1 MLTQISRAPRSTDGS
16 LDWDGELQNIL
27 VYELEKFWTL
37 SLGWGEYNSVHFA
50 LVAEQLLSGSSYEQ
64 GVNVREIISILGDP
78 RTGVQGLGK
87 DASQSDLKKAG
98 KRVLQ
103 SLVKADAVTLRLRKG
118 IPTNEGEFAEN
129 SMVVCAPSALSFYC
143 LMRLKPDIEK
153 TLKVWRDGLS
163 KVQEDLASPSSS
175 LGLIT
180 ERIRV
185 VENKIE
191 CVSVD
196 ILSVEKEIAQ
206 AKSIGDGMEVQAL
219 RREKEQLRRKEEQ
232 LLEMKILM
240 MREVGSS

>member
-1 MLTQISRAPRSTDGS
+1 MGL
-16 LDWDGELQNIL
+16 
-27 VYELEKFWTL
+27 
-37 SLGWGEYNSVHFA
+37 GEYNSVHFA

-64 GVNVREIISILGDP
+64 GVNVRVIISILGDP

-87 DASQSDLKKAG
+87 DASQSDVRKAG

-118 IPTNEGEFAEN
+118 IPTNEGEFAEK
-129 SMVVCAPSALSFYC
+129 SMVVSAPSALSFYC
-143 LMRLKPDIEK
+143 LKRLKPDIEK

-163 KVQEDLASPSSS
+163 EVQEDLASPSSS

-185 VENKIE
+185 VENNIE
-191 CVSVD
+191 CVNVD

-206 AKSIGDGMEVQAL
+206 AKSIGDGVEVQALRKKEEQL

-232 LLEMKILM
+232 LQEEKLLLMKNP
-240 MREVGSS
+240 